1 MHKKAKEGESVK
13 QDQSGSLYLN
23 MIIGSLGIILI
34 FGGLL
39 KFLEVVEN
47 SSGFIL
53 VILGLT
59 ITVHYIYH
67 LEKKAGISE
76 KMIWIRA
83 LFLIL
88 ILGSVYYFI
97 A

>member
-1 MHKKAKEGESVK
+1 MK
-13 QDQSGSLYLN
+13 QDQNGSLYMN
-23 MIIGSLGIILI
+23 MIFGSLGIILI
-34 FGGLL
+34 FLGLL
-39 KFLEVVEN
+39 KFLEVEAN

-67 LEKKAGISE
+67 LEKKAGISD
-76 KMIWIRA
+76 KIIWIRA